1 VIICPQPWLIGRGR
15 GQLAAVGL
23 GRDGLGIVR
32 LGFVP
37 VSRPAVRPSALQV
50 VAALVLLQGASLV
63 GIAVFYVVE
72 LAVATATDVTR
83 ALVSAGLALLAGLGV
98 LQVGRGLLQAR
109 RWARS
114 PALVANLILVPVSVG
129 LLQGGRWSVG
139 VPLLA
144 AAAIVV
150 VLLFSSS
157 VNATLERSDPDEQL

>member
-1 VIICPQPWLIGRGR
+1 V
-15 GQLAAVGL
+15 
-23 GRDGLGIVR
+23 
-32 LGFVP
+32 
-37 VSRPAVRPSALQV
+37 
-50 VAALVLLQGASLV
+50 LVLLQGAALV

-83 ALVSAGLALLAGLGV
+83 ALVTAGLALLAGLGV

-114 PALVANLILVPVSVG
+114 PALVMDLILVPVSIG
-129 LLQGGRWSVG
+129 LLQSGRWPVG

-144 AAAIVV
+144 VAAVVV

-157 VNATLERSDPDEQL
+157 VNSTLEQSDPDEQR